1 MNPKSHK
8 QFKEGIADEVG
19 VHENVVDD
27 FIAFYFSRVRKTL
40 SSIEHP
46 RVFVEGLGTFSI
58 RKTRL
63 EKAIIKNKSYMGT
76 LPKQAYTGYEKY
88 VSTIEKI
95 EKMEKLLKK
104 MEKIIEER
112 KQFKSKNGSQ

>member
-1 MNPKSHK
+1 VNPKKHK
-8 QFKEGIADEVG
+8 HFKKGIADEIG

-27 FIAFYFSRVRKTL
+27 FIDFYFSRVRKML

-46 RVFVEGLGTFSI
+46 RVFVDGLGTFSV

-63 EKAIIKNKSYMGT
+63 EKSIIKNKSYIGT

-88 VSTIEKI
+88 VSTIDKI

-104 MEKIIEER
+104 MEKVIEER
-112 KQFKSKNGSQ
+112 KQFKSKNEL